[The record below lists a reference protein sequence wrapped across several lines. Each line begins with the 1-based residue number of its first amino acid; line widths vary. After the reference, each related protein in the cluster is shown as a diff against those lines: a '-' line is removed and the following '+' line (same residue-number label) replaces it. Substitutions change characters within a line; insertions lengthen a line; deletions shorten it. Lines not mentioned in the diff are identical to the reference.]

1 MNILAISTEW
11 IARKLADY
19 LTAETGVTV
28 VFESAIVP
36 KWKDSRISFKNVF
49 ISRRAHGGDID
60 SLLKERKALAQK
72 KASNSSNLTSDSIST
87 SSSTNQTSKWS
98 LSNVLP
104 FWNRET
110 DSDSQDG
117 STIKKKKDRRKRNW
131 RTAATAGQG
140 MAWEG
145 THYEEDVMEEVAPP
159 MSPDSMGNFQDLV
172 ANGYDDDADSTSQVN
187 NNFTM
192 FDLNVD
198 SIDVT
203 LSFKRWW
210 NGMGIIEDAVIK
222 GVRGIVGESRELADF
237 RLLRFLIGFEP
248 FSDPFFSSFLFFQQI
263 GGMSSGIRPNLTIR
277 ELIDDL
283 LDMAISISNL
293 WSSRI
298 S

>member
-1 MNILAISTEW
+1 MPLAFVSPASNLPFGIFLAEW

-60 SLLKERKALAQK
+60 SLLKERKALAERKMASSNSQSGSERSTPSK
-72 KASNSSNLTSDSIST
+72 SSSSIFNWIPFWSSSASNST
-87 SSSTNQTSKWS
+87 SSF
-98 LSNVLP
+98 LSN
-104 FWNRET
+104 
-110 DSDSQDG
+110 DG
-117 STIKKKKDRRKRNW
+117 NSAEEILENENASSSSSSNDKRKRKKRNW

-145 THYEEDVMEEVAPP
+145 THYEEDEEVAPP
-159 MSPDSMGNFQDLV
+159 MSDSSTGNFHD
-172 ANGYDDDADSTSQVN
+172 GDSDSDSTSQEVN

-222 GVRGIVGESRELADF
+222 GVRGIVGE
-237 RLLRFLIGFEP
+237 
-248 FSDPFFSSFLFFQQI
+248 
-263 GGMSSGIRPNLTIR
+263 
-277 ELIDDL
+277 
-283 LDMAISISNL
+283 
-293 WSSRI
+293 
-298 S
+298 